1 MWPTFPLKALGATVG
16 LSQVLPTLRDH
27 GLFLPHIQ
35 YIKCF
40 RHFIFFVV
48 VSSRR
53 KNKFALLYVII
64 TEISMNYILKVYS
77 LGFSSPTLGNNHNE
91 SFPQV
96 ILNICSKT
104 LFTVVI
110 IIENLAVSKYLT
122 IQTFEYL

>member
-1 MWPTFPLKALGATVG
+1 
-16 LSQVLPTLRDH
+16 
-27 GLFLPHIQ
+27 
-35 YIKCF
+35 
-40 RHFIFFVV
+40 
-48 VSSRR
+48 
-53 KNKFALLYVII
+53 
-64 TEISMNYILKVYS
+64 MNYILKVYS